1 MHYRV
6 ESFAEYQKLVHL
18 AHFLHLPPGSY
29 LPHHS
34 HQVLNQWLGEPHQR
48 EPIPF
53 LVSSATNVNDH
64 IKEKSNKKFKK
75 DEKHTETGMGV

>member
-6 ESFAEYQKLVHL
+6 KSFLEYQKLVHL
-18 AHFLHLPPGSY
+18 AHFLRLPPGSH

-53 LVSSATNVNDH
+53 RVSSATKVTKH
-64 IKEKSNKKFKK
+64 KKEKSNKNRKE